1 MPPAI
6 RSEQSRQAII
16 EAAVGLC
23 AERGFASITI
33 EGIAARAGVGKTTI
47 YRWWPSKAAIL
58 IEGVENARDAAA
70 GFPDTGDIRAD
81 LVAQTS
87 SVMQLFNTAFGT
99 IWRGLIG
106 AAQSDEDAA
115 EGVTRI
121 LRVSIDACVARL
133 AKARDSGQIRA
144 DLDLEMAVELLYG
157 PIYHT
162 WLLRTRPLPE
172 AYMETVIATLLPALV
187 PPPDKPA
194 P

>member
-1 MPPAI
+1 MSPAT
-6 RSEQSRQAII
+6 RSEESRQAII
-16 EAAVGLC
+16 EAALSLC
-23 AERGFASITI
+23 VERGFTSTTI

-70 GFPDTGDIRAD
+70 GFPDTGDIHAD
-81 LVAQTS
+81 LAAQTS
-87 SVMQLFNTAFGT
+87 SVMRLFNTEFGQ

-106 AAQSDEDAA
+106 AAQSDEAA
-115 EGVTRI
+115 ADGVTRI

-133 AKARDSGQIRA
+133 AKARDAGQIRP
-144 DLDLEMAVELLYG
+144 DLDLELAVELLYG

-172 AYMETVIATLLPALV
+172 GYMEGVLAMLLPALV
-187 PPPDKPA
+187 PA
-194 P
+194 PGER

>member
-1 MPPAI
+1 MSPAT
-6 RSEQSRQAII
+6 RSEESRQAII
-16 EAAVGLC
+16 EAAFGLC
-23 AERGFASITI
+23 VERGFASITI

-58 IEGVENARDAAA
+58 IEGVEKARDAAA
-70 GFPDTGDIRAD
+70 GFPDTGDIHAD

-87 SVMQLFNTAFGT
+87 SVMQLFNTEFGE

-106 AAQSDEDAA
+106 AAQSDEAAA

-133 AKARDSGQIRA
+133 AKARDAGQIRA

-172 AYMETVIATLLPALV
+172 AYMEAVLATLLPALV
-187 PPPDKPA
+187 PAPDGH
-194 P
+194 

>member
-1 MPPAI
+1 MSPAT
-6 RSEQSRQAII
+6 RSEESRQAII
-16 EAAVGLC
+16 EAALGLC
-23 AERGFASITI
+23 VERGFASTTI

-70 GFPDTGDIRAD
+70 GFPDTGDIHAD
-81 LVAQTS
+81 LAAQTS
-87 SVMQLFNTAFGT
+87 SVMRLFNTEFGE

-106 AAQSDEDAA
+106 AAQSDEAA
-115 EGVTRI
+115 ADGVTRI

-133 AKARDSGQIRA
+133 ATARDAGQIRT

-172 AYMETVIATLLPALV
+172 AYMEKVLAVLLPALV
-187 PPPDKPA
+187 PA
-194 P
+194 PGEN

>member
-1 MPPAI
+1 MSPAT
-6 RSEQSRQAII
+6 RSEESRQAII
-16 EAAVGLC
+16 EAAFGLC
-23 AERGFASITI
+23 VERGFASTTI

-81 LVAQTS
+81 LAAQTS
-87 SVMQLFNTAFGT
+87 SVMSLFTTEFGE

-106 AAQSDEDAA
+106 AAQSDEAA
-115 EGVTRI
+115 ADGVTRI
-121 LRVSIDACVARL
+121 LRVSIDACVERL
-133 AKARDSGQIRA
+133 ATARDAGQIRT

-172 AYMETVIATLLPALV
+172 GYMESVLATLLPALV
-187 PPPDKPA
+187 PAPDQH
-194 P
+194 

>member
-1 MPPAI
+1 MSPAT
-6 RSEQSRQAII
+6 RSEESRQAII
-16 EAAVGLC
+16 EAALGLC
-23 AERGFASITI
+23 VERGFTSTTI

-87 SVMQLFNTAFGT
+87 SVMRLFNTEFGE

-106 AAQSDEDAA
+106 AAQSDEVAA
-115 EGVTRI
+115 DGVTRI
-121 LRVSIDACVARL
+121 LRVSIDACVERL
-133 AKARDSGQIRA
+133 ATARDAGQIRA

-172 AYMETVIATLLPALV
+172 AYMESVLAMLLPALV
-187 PPPDKPA
+187 PAPA
-194 P
+194 GH

>member
-1 MPPAI
+1 MSPAT
-6 RSEQSRQAII
+6 RSEESRQAII
-16 EAAVGLC
+16 EAALGLC
-23 AERGFASITI
+23 VERGFTSTTI

-70 GFPDTGDIRAD
+70 GFPDTGDIHAD

-87 SVMQLFNTAFGT
+87 SVMRLFNTEFGE

-106 AAQSDEDAA
+106 AAQSDEVAA
-115 EGVTRI
+115 DGVTRI
-121 LRVSIDACVARL
+121 LRVSIDACVERL
-133 AKARDSGQIRA
+133 ATARDAGQIRA

-172 AYMETVIATLLPALV
+172 AYMESVLTMLLPALV
-187 PPPDKPA
+187 PAPDGH
-194 P
+194 